1 MNSDVIEMKRPT
13 KMGDFLDGLSEDD
26 LLAALDEPQPA
37 QQVRDIPA
45 PQANLSGIGVSI
57 PGTPLET
64 NSRLTIIKMF
74 ERAPEYGQHFSFCVR
89 RYTGEAYI
97 QAMRTTFAKARKL
110 AREQNFDTGEPFKM
124 IVVDIKTMPTHDLV
138 TVMRVP
144 KGQKLHIKMAELARL
159 MGGSSA
165 QDDEDDDD

>member
-26 LLAALDEPQPA
+26 LLAALDDPSPPPSNKWTEPTPVPA
-37 QQVRDIPA
+37 GEA
-45 PQANLSGIGVSI
+45 Y
-57 PGTPLET
+57 ET

-97 QAMRTTFAKARKL
+97 QAMRTTFAKARRM

-138 TVMRVP
+138 TVMRIP
-144 KGQKLHIKMAELARL
+144 RGQKLHVKMAALAKL
-159 MGGSSA
+159 MGGS
-165 QDDEDDDD
+165 QVQEDEEDD

>member
-26 LLAALDEPQPA
+26 LLAELDAPTQT
-37 QQVRDIPA
+37 QQIRDIPVA
-45 PQANLSGIGVSI
+45 SLPTKGAGD
-57 PGTPLET
+57 LET

-124 IVVDIKTMPTHDLV
+124 IVVDIKTTPTHDLV

-159 MGGSSA
+159 MGGS
-165 QDDEDDDD
+165 QVQEDEEDD

>member
-1 MNSDVIEMKRPT
+1 MNSDVIEMKRPM
-13 KMGDFLDGLSEDD
+13 KMGDFLDGLSEED
-26 LLAALDEPQPA
+26 LLNALDAPVQP
-37 QQVRDIPA
+37 QVRDIPVA
-45 PQANLSGIGVSI
+45 SLPTKEAGD
-57 PGTPLET
+57 LET

-124 IVVDIKTMPTHDLV
+124 IVVDIKTTPTHDVV

-159 MGGSSA
+159 MGGS
-165 QDDEDDDD
+165 QVQEDEDDED